1 MRPATAVRVVVVIAA
16 AWALA
21 LLVQTGRGATI
32 TRASSGGLLALIV
45 VVGGIGFLVQRFRIA
60 PRRGSF
66 ADQVATLGLHA
77 EAGDPLR
84 LLREPFAVFHLAG
97 SARDIENTATGTL
110 GGRSIVVAD
119 YWFAPSSN
127 PSLDDV
133 RRYVCVVDP
142 HRPGWPD
149 LAVLPPSI
157 GTIVQEAVGLR
168 GVELES
174 EAFNRAFT
182 VRCDDRRFAYALL
195 DARMIAWLLDEDPD
209 TGIEVRAGRLMVYGR
224 RPTTSL
230 DDVDRAV
237 RRFDGFVRHIPGVIA
252 SLFPVVGTGPDAAA
266 SGPSR
271 PDR

>member
-1 MRPATAVRVVVVIAA
+1 MVRIVAVIAA

-21 LLVQTGRGATI
+21 LLVQIGRGAAI
-32 TRASSGGLLALIV
+32 TRASSGGLLAFVAI
-45 VVGGIGFLVQRFRIA
+45 VGGVGFLVHRFRIA

-66 ADQVATLGLHA
+66 ADQASAHGLRPV
-77 EAGDPLR
+77 AGDPQG
-84 LLREPFAVFHLAG
+84 LLREPFTLFHLAG
-97 SARDIENTATGTL
+97 SARDIENTATGTV

-133 RRYVCVVDP
+133 RRYVCVLDQ

-157 GTIVQEAVGLR
+157 GTIVQDAVGLR

-174 EAFNRAFT
+174 DAFNRAFT
-182 VRCDDRRFAYALL
+182 VRCDDRRFANALL
-195 DARMIAWLLDEDPD
+195 DARMVAWLLDQPPD
-209 TGIEVRAGRLMVYGR
+209 MGVEVRDGRLMVYGR
-224 RPTTSL
+224 RHTASI
-230 DDVDRAV
+230 DDVDRALG
-237 RRFDGFVRHIPGVIA
+237 RLAGFVEHVPRVIG
-252 SLFPVVGTGPDAAA
+252 SLFPATDVGPGPAS
-266 SGPSR
+266 SGPLR